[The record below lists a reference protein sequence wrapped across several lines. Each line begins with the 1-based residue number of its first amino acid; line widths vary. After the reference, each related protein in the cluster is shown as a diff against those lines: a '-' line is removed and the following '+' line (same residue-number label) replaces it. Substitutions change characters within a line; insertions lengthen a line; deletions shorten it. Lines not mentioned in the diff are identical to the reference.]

1 MTGPVSFKAAC
12 VQLRSGADVA
22 QNIGAASDL
31 IRQAATGGARFIAT
45 PENTN
50 IMAQNNSAK
59 LAATFDEALDPSLPA
74 FSALA
79 KELKVWL
86 SIGSLHIRVSDGK
99 TANRSFLIA
108 PDGGIRAR
116 YEIGRAHV

>member
-12 VQLRSGADVA
+12 VQLRSSGDVA
-22 QNIGAASDL
+22 ENIRLTSDL
-31 IRQAATGGARFIAT
+31 IREAASGGAHLVAT

-59 LAATFDEALDPSLPA
+59 LAATFDEAHDPSLPA

-79 KELKVWL
+79 KELNVWL
-86 SIGSLHIRVSDGK
+86 SIGSLHIKVSESK
-99 TANRSFLIA
+99 T
-108 PDGGIRAR
+108 
-116 YEIGRAHV
+116 